1 MAVKLAPDLRRLLG
15 FLGGVLSL
23 VGMAYVVGRLV
34 SNCPGGWRCLLTTQP
49 SLLVMVF
56 GILAISV
63 ILVGLAWSLLVWC
76 FQQAGN
82 AIDADVLSSH
92 LIAQI
97 GKYLPGNVFHFV
109 MRHGNTR
116 VVGATNQALVS
127 ALVLEIFL
135 QVLIAITLAAPLLER
150 ALMTMADDD
159 VRLFLALCPA
169 AIIAV
174 VMLWRSVAR
183 QGNVWR
189 RVSAILGAIVF
200 LLPFYLGGGL
210 GLWLL
215 VGGDNI
221 GISLIDAIA
230 CFSISWLIGFLVPGS
245 PGGIGVRE
253 ATLTLTLPWVAD
265 VDVTHVAGVVLSLRF
280 ASIFADLAGWLV
292 GSALRRIRNGR
303 SLSAM

>member
-1 MAVKLAPDLRRLLG
+1 MKLAPDLRRLLG

-135 QVLIAITLAAPLLER
+135 
-150 ALMTMADDD
+150 
-159 VRLFLALCPA
+159 
-169 AIIAV
+169 
-174 VMLWRSVAR
+174 
-183 QGNVWR
+183 
-189 RVSAILGAIVF
+189 
-200 LLPFYLGGGL
+200 
-210 GLWLL
+210 
-215 VGGDNI
+215 
-221 GISLIDAIA
+221 
-230 CFSISWLIGFLVPGS
+230 
-245 PGGIGVRE
+245 
-253 ATLTLTLPWVAD
+253 
-265 VDVTHVAGVVLSLRF
+265 
-280 ASIFADLAGWLV
+280 
-292 GSALRRIRNGR
+292 
-303 SLSAM
+303 